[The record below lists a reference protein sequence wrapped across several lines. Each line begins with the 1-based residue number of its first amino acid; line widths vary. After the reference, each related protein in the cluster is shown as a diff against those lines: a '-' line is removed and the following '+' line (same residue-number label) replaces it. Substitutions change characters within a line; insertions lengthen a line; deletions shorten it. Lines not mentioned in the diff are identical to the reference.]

1 MKKVVLFGAGA
12 SYGAGGI
19 LPARPPLGSQ
29 LFGELARSYPGSWG
43 NFPADIRRLF
53 EKDFEQGME
62 LLWDKHSHIVAEL
75 TQQMAIY
82 FAQFRAS
89 RKGSTLYHY
98 FAREIKQ
105 RGVAKDLVIST
116 LNYECVLEFALSDEG
131 LPINYFDSTSS
142 NQEICVWKLHGSCN
156 FLPQGMSAGRG
167 VSFMRGVVFDTGIRA
182 VPDMNEVIAYC
193 FSDNAIPPVMCLY
206 MKDKPLQ
213 VAQTAVQELQQRWRE
228 QVASADVIAVVGVNP
243 NPGDV
248 HLWQAL
254 AQTQARLVYIG
265 NQKTFETWSTEN
277 HKQKSTRFLASRF
290 DEGFEGLIAEL
301 E

>member
-1 MKKVVLFGAGA
+1 MKKVILFGAGA

-19 LPARPPLGSQ
+19 LPERPPLGFQ
-29 LFGELARSYPGSWG
+29 LFGELARAYPGSWG
-43 NFPADIRRLF
+43 NLPPEIRRLF

-62 LLWDKHSHIVAEL
+62 LLWDKHSHIVADL
-75 TQQMAIY
+75 TQHMAIY

-89 RKGSTLYHY
+89 RNGATLYHH
-98 FAREIKQ
+98 FAREIK
-105 RGVAKDLVIST
+105 RRKAAKDLLIST

-131 LPINYFDSTSS
+131 LPINYFDPTSS

-156 FLPQGMSAGRG
+156 FLPEGMSAGRG
-167 VSFMRGVVFDTGIRA
+167 VSFTRGVVFDTGIRA

-193 FSDNAIPPVMCLY
+193 LGDNAIPPVMCLY

-213 VAQTAVQELQQRWRE
+213 VAETPVRQIQQRWRE
-228 QVASADVIAVVGVNP
+228 QVASAEIVALVGVNP

-248 HLWQAL
+248 HLWEAL

-265 NQKTFETWSTEN
+265 NQKSFEEWREEN
-277 HKQKSTRFLASRF
+277 RKRKPAKFLASKF
-290 DEGFEGLIAEL
+290 DEGFEDLIAGL